1 MKNFFVI
8 VLAGVGIYA
17 ILNWYRNNPR
27 SPGGTNPVAQEVSG
41 VAPDTNFT
49 ASNEMTS
56 GVPVFNPIAIANG
69 HGDQISAAYHSNRFA
84 TLPGS
89 CDYEPAFGPH
99 TNGGPGV
106 TNGRF

>member
-17 ILNWYRNNPR
+17 ILEWYRKNPR
-27 SPGGTNPVAQEVSG
+27 SMGGPNPVASEVSG
-41 VAPDTNFT
+41 IALDTNNT

-56 GVPVFNPIAIANG
+56 GVPVFNAAPIANG
-69 HGDQISAAYHSNRFA
+69 HGDQIAAAYHSNRFA
-84 TLPGS
+84 TLPGGG
-89 CDYEPAFGPH
+89 DYEPAFGPH

-106 TNGRF
+106 TNGRL